1 MRTMRAR
8 LARALRVLKRRW
20 RGTRDRGA
28 ATAEYAVVLVAAT
41 AFGTALFK
49 IVTSQEV
56 RNLLLTILKKGLHL
70 SS

>member
-1 MRTMRAR
+1 MRVIRAR
-8 LARALRVLKRRW
+8 LVKVLRLLERRL

-56 RNLLLTILKKGLHL
+56 RNLLLTILKKGLQL
-70 SS
+70 GG